1 MRPIIL
7 RSLAIFFAFG
17 LVAAACGGGDDDTS
31 SETTEAASTDA
42 EAGTTDATEADTTDA
57 TEADGAAAPS
67 GDPIVLGA
75 VVALSGASASTG
87 LLARQGAELAV
98 EQINAAG
105 GVLGRPLELAFKDSL
120 GSPEEAVKA
129 LRDYNSEGV
138 DFTWGY
144 TTSSSCLATS
154 PIAEELDM
162 LMLSIYCQTNKMN
175 HEEFSENFFRM
186 TTNVEMI
193 IRSLAKAIQQEEPGA
208 VDWVSISP
216 DYEYGH
222 NTVDVFNN
230 EMTNEVPDYDMLDL
244 TWPPFQSPTYSDY
257 ITQLTDDPAQ
267 GVFSTL
273 FAGDMLNMLKQ
284 QKPFGLLDDKILATA
299 GMDIDVLEPMSAS
312 GDLPE
317 LWDALPYYAE
327 AFDNPEN
334 DAFIKAYTDMWGQT
348 PTFYPH
354 SGYVAVLT
362 YVQAIEAA
370 GSTDVDAVHDALEG
384 ITVNTP
390 MGPIT
395 MRAEDHQAIFEN
407 LAVLKV
413 VPNAAGD
420 GYEIE
425 KAVLIPG
432 ADVTSPPTPGVQNP
446 FDVAG

>member
-1 MRPIIL
+1 MIIL
-7 RSLAIFFAFG
+7 FSFG
-17 LVAAACGGGDDDTS
+17 LVAAACGSSDDASSGDS
-31 SETTEAASTDA
+31 DA
-42 EAGTTDATEADTTDA
+42 GADGDTTA
-57 TEADGAAAPS
+57 GLS
-67 GDPIVLGA
+67 GDPIVLGT

-98 EQINAAG
+98 EEINAAG
-105 GVLGRPLELAFKDSL
+105 GVLGRPLELAFEDSL

-129 LRDYNSEGV
+129 LRTYDSEGV
-138 DFTWGY
+138 DLTWGY
-144 TTSSSCLATS
+144 TTSSSCLAAS
-154 PIAEELDM
+154 PIAEELEM

-186 TTNVEMI
+186 TTNVESI
-193 IRSLAKAIQQEEPGA
+193 IRSLSKAIQQEEPGA

-230 EMTNEVPDYDMLDL
+230 EMGSEVADYQMLDL

-284 QKPFGLLDDKILATA
+284 QKPFGLLDDKIFATA

-312 GDLPE
+312 GDLPV

-327 AFDNPEN
+327 AFDNPVN
-334 DAFIKAYTDMWGQT
+334 DAFIEAYTDKWGQT
-348 PTFYPH
+348 PTFYPF
-354 SGYVAVLT
+354 SGYIAVVT
-362 YVQAIEAA
+362 YAQAIEAA
-370 GSTDVDAVHDALEG
+370 GSTEVDAVRDALEG
-384 ITVNTP
+384 ITVDSP

-395 MRAEDHQAIFEN
+395 IRAEDHQAIFEN
-407 LAVLKV
+407 LAVIKV

-420 GYEIE
+420 SYEVE
-425 KAVLIPG
+425 KTVLIPG

-446 FDVAG
+446 FDVSTTG

>member
-1 MRPIIL
+1 MRHFIL
-7 RSLAIFFAFG
+7 RPLAILLAFG
-17 LVAAACGGGDDDTS
+17 LVATACGGSDDDTS
-31 SETTEAASTDA
+31 SETTETGAT
-42 EAGTTDATEADTTDA
+42 GATEG
-57 TEADGAAAPS
+57 DGVAALS
-67 GDPIVLGA
+67 GDPIILGA

-105 GVLGRPLELAFKDSL
+105 GVLGRPLELAFEDTM
-120 GSPEEAVKA
+120 GSPEEAVRA
-129 LRDYNSEGV
+129 LRDYDSEGV

-144 TTSSSCLATS
+144 STSSSCLAAS

-162 LMLSIYCQTNKMN
+162 LMLSVYCQTNKMN
-175 HEEFSENFFRM
+175 HEEFSENFFRI
-186 TTNVEMI
+186 TTNAESAV
-193 IRSLAKAIQQEEPGA
+193 RSLARAIQQEEPDA

-230 EMTNEVPDYDMLDL
+230 EMSNEVADYRMLAT

-257 ITQLTDDPAQ
+257 ITQLIDEPAQ

-284 QKPFGLLDDKILATA
+284 QKPFGFLDDKILAVV

-334 DAFIKAYTDMWGQT
+334 TSFIEDYTAMWGQT

-354 SGYVAVLT
+354 SGYIAVLT
-362 YVQAIEAA
+362 YAQAIEAA

-384 ITVNTP
+384 MTVDTP
-390 MGPIT
+390 MGAIT
-395 MRAEDHQAIFEN
+395 IRAEDHQAIFEN
-407 LAVLKV
+407 IAVLKV

-420 GYEIE
+420 NYEVE

-432 ADVTSPPTPGVQNP
+432 AEVTSPPTPGEQNP
-446 FDVAG
+446 FDAPG